1 LQIHRRDD
9 TTLSVDL
16 LRYYATGDLD
26 QNPYLR
32 DGDAIYVPAFSLS
45 ERSLLF
51 TRAQRPKLVDY
62 RDGDRLTDLLR
73 IVGPDLLEEGRVR
86 VIRREPGG
94 NLAINEYAPSAIIAG
109 TSADPLLRPLD
120 QVQVVKKDVLGTA
133 SALGEVTRPDVY
145 PIVVGET
152 TLRDLVEAAGG
163 IAPNGLLRAAYLE
176 RRGAAFEAEGLRS
189 LESIPDPIDRAALIE
204 LETFE
209 NARLSDLSFGSRQYM
224 VREMLQFQ
232 RVSIDFAGD
241 SIPAVPLRNGD
252 RFVVPRDPDAVLVI
266 GQVKNPGYIP
276 YVPDANVDY
285 YLNQAGGLGPAAT
298 NIYVREAGSGLL
310 RSPGDEQLRSGDYI
324 FVDRSV
330 IADTE
335 SLQSLALQ
343 EQQLDFQQERER
355 ADNRFQYIQTGL
367 ALIGTAISVVTTYLL
382 ISQEN

>member
-1 LQIHRRDD
+1 
-9 TTLSVDL
+9 
-16 LRYYATGDLD
+16 
-26 QNPYLR
+26 
-32 DGDAIYVPAFSLS
+32 
-45 ERSLLF
+45 
-51 TRAQRPKLVDY
+51 
-62 RDGDRLTDLLR
+62 
-73 IVGPDLLEEGRVR
+73 
-86 VIRREPGG
+86 
-94 NLAINEYAPSAIIAG
+94 
-109 TSADPLLRPLD
+109 
-120 QVQVVKKDVLGTA
+120 
-133 SALGEVTRPDVY
+133 
-145 PIVVGET
+145 
-152 TLRDLVEAAGG
+152 
-163 IAPNGLLRAAYLE
+163 
-176 RRGAAFEAEGLRS
+176 
-189 LESIPDPIDRAALIE
+189 
-204 LETFE
+204 
-209 NARLSDLSFGSRQYM
+209 
-224 VREMLQFQ
+224 
-232 RVSIDFAGD
+232 VSIDFAGD

-382 ISQEN
+382 ITQEN